1 MIVNCV
7 AFLHEQLFHSYFCI
21 GKKKTKDLQSQESV
35 INIGKFL
42 RGS

>member
-7 AFLHEQLFHSYFCI
+7 AFLHEQFFHSYFCI
-21 GKKKTKDLQSQESV
+21 GNKKTKDLQSQESV